1 MIGFELIG
9 ENLERNFS
17 TNKLHHGI
25 IIAGKKGIGKASFI
39 KQFCQKILQANG
51 EANADFRI
59 VEKVD
64 DKKSIGIEEIR
75 KQSEFLNQT
84 SAISEY
90 KFLII
95 DSACELTNQ
104 ASNSLLKTLEEPKNN
119 NFLILI
125 THNLS
130 KIIPTIRSR
139 CFIVKVPEFS
149 MTQFFEIL
157 NQNKINNSE
166 KEKIF
171 LAQICDNCPALAIEF
186 GADLI
191 RFYQLFL
198 QSILNQ
204 RISEELLKKISEK
217 NSSFIIFEKILLHF
231 FSQWLKSNNKII
243 VDFYFSEQEVFD
255 FLLPK
260 FSASQILNL
269 AQESLTSLEKAS
281 TAHLDKKLNLT
292 NIFNKIC
299 YV

>member
-1 MIGFELIG
+1 M
-9 ENLERNFS
+9 
-17 TNKLHHGI
+17 
-25 IIAGKKGIGKASFI
+25 
-39 KQFCQKILQANG
+39 
-51 EANADFRI
+51 
-59 VEKVD
+59 
-64 DKKSIGIEEIR
+64 
-75 KQSEFLNQT
+75 
-84 SAISEY
+84 
-90 KFLII
+90 
-95 DSACELTNQ
+95 
-104 ASNSLLKTLEEPKNN
+104 
-119 NFLILI
+119 
-125 THNLS
+125 
-130 KIIPTIRSR
+130 
-139 CFIVKVPEFS
+139 
-149 MTQFFEIL
+149 
-157 NQNKINNSE
+157 
-166 KEKIF
+166 
-171 LAQICDNCPALAIEF
+171 
-186 GADLI
+186 

-204 RISEELLKKISEK
+204 KISEELLKKISEK